1 MIPNRSRRGVALL
14 TALAILVVVGGIAA
28 LMFARTLG
36 EIRHSGDDSGIVQTL
51 LLARGAANLG
61 GAVLQGPV
69 RDALDQIV
77 QDTSSTSARWSYGTG
92 TGDAP
97 EPDTVVQALR
107 TNVGSVAVLLQA
119 EIDALLCGA
128 NVPGLDG
135 GGELS
140 LRIHVAGPS
149 CGEALP
155 GGVTLP
161 PGRWVSGL
169 PRDGSG
175 SANDQTFALP
185 FVIVAEGAVGPYR
198 RNVVT
203 AGEYQFTVGRAS
215 FAQYALF
222 TNVHQS
228 GGGWN
233 ASEIWFTENTLFD
246 GPVHTNQNF
255 RFYRNPWFGGA
266 VTSAG
271 CANPGLSA
279 CSSGAGTY
287 GAEFY
292 GEGFESVAQMSSPT
306 SPSYSN
312 GYGTHAPEL
321 AAGVDWSA
329 TFVPLPA
336 NAQDQEDAAQASGIA
351 FDHDLTS
358 LVLAAV
364 DAAGDPVPAGGS
376 VDATYQTIEACYA
389 DRVRINNNWRDVDV
403 CDTYRYAADGAL
415 DQKRETRRRN
425 NGNVVAAYSFDW
437 QATGTT
443 FNGVIH
449 TTGDVERFTG
459 PGRAGSGPDTAS
471 PALAA
476 FAQITVAAEDDIT
489 ITGDLTYEQPPCS
502 GAPTRTGSVVTPA
515 TCDDLG
521 VQNILGVYSQDGDV
535 LIGHNNWSNADNAPS
550 DVTIHGV
557 LMSSRGIVGVEN
569 YDSGGSRGSVN
580 LIGGVIEYYY
590 GAFGTFNSTTGAMST
605 GYSRAFTYDRRT
617 AAGLAPPYFPTIGE
631 DGVKSVLTF
640 AYSQREQVE

>member
-69 RDALDQIV
+69 RDALDAIV

-97 EPDTVVQALR
+97 APASVVRAL
-107 TNVGSVAVLLQA
+107 TTDVGSVAALLQD
-119 EIDALLCGA
+119 EIDDLLCGA
-128 NVPGLDG
+128 TVPGLDG
-135 GGELS
+135 GGELT
-140 LRIHVAGPS
+140 LRIHVAGAS
-149 CGEALP
+149 CGAALP

-161 PGRWVSGL
+161 PGRFVSGL

-203 AGEYQFTVGRAS
+203 SGEYQFTVGRAS

-222 TNVHQS
+222 TNVHRS
-228 GGGWN
+228 GPWN
-233 ASEIWFTENTLFD
+233 ASDIWFTENTLFD
-246 GPVHTNQNF
+246 GPVHTNQYF

-271 CANPGLSA
+271 CANPGLAS
-279 CSSGAGTY
+279 CSSGAGAD

-292 GEGFESVAQMSSPT
+292 GEGFESVSQMPSPT

-312 GYGTHAPEL
+312 AYGTHAPEL

-329 TFVPLPA
+329 TFVPLPG
-336 NAQDQEDAAQASGIA
+336 NAQDQENAAQASGIA
-351 FDHDLTS
+351 FDRDLDS

-364 DAAGDPVPAGGS
+364 DAAGDPVPADGS
-376 VDATYQTIEACYA
+376 VAATHQTIEACYA
-389 DRVRINNNWRDVDV
+389 DRVRIDGDRTNVVV

-415 DQKRETRRRN
+415 DRKRETRRT
-425 NGNVVAAYSFDW
+425 NGNLVAALSFDW

-449 TTGDVERFTG
+449 TTGDIELFTG
-459 PGRAGSGPDTAS
+459 PGRAGSGPETAS
-471 PALAA
+471 PALAS
-476 FAQITVAAEDDIT
+476 FAQITVAAEDDIR

-521 VQNILGVYSQDGDV
+521 AQNILGVYSQEGDV
-535 LIGHNNWSNADNAPS
+535 LIGHNNWPTRYNAPA

-569 YDSGGSRGSVN
+569 YDSGAARGSVN

-590 GAFGTFNSTTGAMST
+590 GAFGTFNSRTGSMST

>member
-1 MIPNRSRRGVALL
+1 MTSILSRRGVALL

-28 LMFARTLG
+28 LMFTRTLG
-36 EIRHSGDDSGIVQTL
+36 EIRHSGDDSGIVQSL

-61 GAVLQGPV
+61 GAVLQGPA

-77 QDTSSTSARWSYGTG
+77 QDTSSTAARWSYGTG
-92 TGDAP
+92 AGDAP
-97 EPDTVVQALR
+97 APDTVVRALS
-107 TNVGSVAVLLQA
+107 TNAGSVAALLQA
-119 EIDALLCGA
+119 QIDALLCDA
-128 NVPGLDG
+128 TVPGLDG
-135 GGELS
+135 GGVLT
-140 LRIHVAGPS
+140 LRIHVAGAS

-155 GGVTLP
+155 SGATLP
-161 PGRWVSGL
+161 PGRFVSGL

-222 TNVHQS
+222 TNVHRS

-233 ASEIWFTENTLFD
+233 ASEIWFTEDTLFD
-246 GPVHTNQNF
+246 GPVHTNQYF

-271 CANPGLSA
+271 CANPGLTS
-279 CSSGAGTY
+279 CSSGAGTD

-292 GEGFESVAQMSSPT
+292 GEGFQSVAEMSSPT

-329 TFVPLPA
+329 TFVPLPG

-351 FDHDLTS
+351 FDHDLDS

-364 DAAGDPVPAGGS
+364 DAAGDPLDAGGS
-376 VDATYQTIEACYA
+376 VPATHQTIEACYP
-389 DRVRINNNWRDVDV
+389 DRIRISNRWRDVEV

-415 DQKRETRRRN
+415 DRMRETRR
-425 NGNVVAAYSFDW
+425 NGNVVAENSYDW
-437 QATGTT
+437 QPTGTT
-443 FNGVIH
+443 FNGVIY
-449 TTGDVERFTG
+449 TTGDVDRFTG
-459 PGRAGSGPDTAS
+459 PGRDGAGPDTAA

-476 FAQITVAAEDDIT
+476 FAQITVAAEGDIR
-489 ITGDLTYEQPPCS
+489 ITGDLTYEEPPCTGSPTRS
-502 GAPTRTGSVVTPA
+502 GAVVTPA
-515 TCDDLG
+515 DCG
-521 VQNILGVYSQDGDV
+521 NAGAQNILGVYSQTGDV
-535 LIGHNNWSNADNAPS
+535 LIGHNNWPSEYDAPA

-569 YDSGGSRGSVN
+569 YDTGSARGSVN

-590 GAFGTFNSTTGAMST
+590 GAFGTFNSRTGAMST
-605 GYSRAFTYDRRT
+605 GFSRAFTYDRRT
-617 AAGLAPPYFPTIGE
+617 AAGLAPPYFPTIGD
-631 DGVKSVLTF
+631 DGVKAVLTF

>member
-14 TALAILVVVGGIAA
+14 TALAILVVVGGIAS

-36 EIRHSGDDSGIVQTL
+36 EIRHAGDDAGIVQTL

-97 EPDTVVQALR
+97 APATVVQALS
-107 TNVGSVAVLLQA
+107 TNAGSVAARLQT

-128 NVPGLDG
+128 TVPGLDG

-161 PGRWVSGL
+161 PGRFVSGL

-222 TNVHQS
+222 TNVHRS
-228 GGGWN
+228 GGGSY

-246 GPVHTNQNF
+246 GPVHTNQYF

-271 CANPGLSA
+271 CANPGLAS
-279 CSSGAGTY
+279 CTSGAGTD

-312 GYGTHAPEL
+312 AYGTHAPEL
-321 AAGVDWSA
+321 AGGVDWSA

-351 FDHDLTS
+351 FGVDLDS

-364 DAAGDPVPAGGS
+364 DAAGDPVPADGS
-376 VDATYQTIEACYA
+376 VAATHQTIEACYA
-389 DRVRINNNWRDVDV
+389 DRIRINDKWRDVDV

-415 DQKRETRRRN
+415 DQKRETRRK
-425 NGNVVAAYSFDW
+425 NGNLVAAASYDW
-437 QATGTT
+437 RPTGTT

-459 PGRAGSGPDTAS
+459 PGRAGLGPDTAS
-471 PALAA
+471 PALAS
-476 FAQITVAAEDDIT
+476 FAQITVAAENDIR

-502 GAPTRTGSVVTPA
+502 GSPNRTGSVVTPA

-521 VQNILGVYSQDGDV
+521 AQNILGVYSQAGDV
-535 LIGHNNWSNADNAPS
+535 LIGHNNWPNQYDAPD

-569 YDSGGSRGSVN
+569 YGSGAASGSVN

-590 GAFGTFNSTTGAMST
+590 GAFGTFNSRTGAMST
-605 GYSRAFTYDRRT
+605 GFSRAFTYDRRT

-631 DGVKSVLTF
+631 DGVKAVLTF
-640 AYSQREQVE
+640 AYSQREQME